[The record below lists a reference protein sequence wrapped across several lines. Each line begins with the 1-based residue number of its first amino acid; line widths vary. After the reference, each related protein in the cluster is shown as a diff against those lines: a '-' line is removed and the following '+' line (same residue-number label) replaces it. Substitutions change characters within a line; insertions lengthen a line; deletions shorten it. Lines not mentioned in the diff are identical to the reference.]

1 MMKLITAVVQVY
13 ALPAI
18 RESLER
24 EGVRGMTVTEA
35 QGYGQQRGRTEIY
48 RGTEFSAEFVPK
60 LKLEVVA
67 GEWQVNQIVDAI
79 LQAASTGNAGDGK
92 IWVSPIEEVIRVRT
106 GERGEEAL

>member
-1 MMKLITAVVQVY
+1 
-13 ALPAI
+13 
-18 RESLER
+18 
-24 EGVRGMTVTEA
+24 MTVTEA
-35 QGYGQQRGRTEIY
+35 QGYGQQRGHTEIY

-60 LKLEVVA
+60 VKIEVMA

-106 GERGEEAL
+106 GERDEEAL